1 MDDGREITGGGNLHY
16 EGWMNEIVQM
26 EVEDL
31 VVLGYNE
38 SLRAS
43 GVRLRYRIGSCQD
56 WRLQTRDIGNF
67 VKQEICFYVL
77 ENFKF

>member
-1 MDDGREITGGGNLHY
+1 
-16 EGWMNEIVQM
+16 M

-43 GVRLRYRIGSCQD
+43 GVRLRYRIGSC
-56 WRLQTRDIGNF
+56 
-67 VKQEICFYVL
+67 
-77 ENFKF
+77 